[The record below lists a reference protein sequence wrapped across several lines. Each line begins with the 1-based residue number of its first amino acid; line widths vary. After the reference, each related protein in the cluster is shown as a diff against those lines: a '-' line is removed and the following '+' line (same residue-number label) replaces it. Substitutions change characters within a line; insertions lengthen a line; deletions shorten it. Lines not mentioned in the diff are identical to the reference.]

1 MADLCTCESAFGN
14 TGVTNCEL
22 IKKATYTIMLQAK
35 YNEDGQKNFIDLT
48 TGQIGEDIQTLT
60 SAETHPLRRLYPLP
74 VAENVTMDKT
84 ETVYE
89 VAPSN
94 RRYEA
99 QDGVRTNIFQ
109 FLGANSS
116 FRFLGELNKFGCK
129 DLVYYIVDVNGAIWG
144 SFPSGVTEDAL
155 YGVDVAKS
163 TFDTMLM
170 HATDTTVQ
178 KIQLQ
183 FDTAYNFD
191 DSSWRGITASDLGYS
206 ATELQGLLSLTAS
219 VSSIS
224 TTGATVLVT
233 YATNSAVTPK
243 VGLKGLVI
251 ADFALLNVTDNASV
265 TIATLT
271 ESPTVDGQYAL
282 TWTAQTSADVME
294 ISASKGRYVL
304 PATSFEIP

>member
-22 IKKATYTIMLQAK
+22 IKRATFTIMLQSK
-35 YNEDGQKNFIDLT
+35 YDETGALNYIDT
-48 TGQIGEDIQTLT
+48 TNLAGVATATGATV
-60 SAETHPLRRLYPLP
+60 HPLKRLYPLP

-109 FLGANSS
+109 FMGTNSS

-129 DLVYYIVDVNGAIWG
+129 DLVYYIVDVNGNIWG
-144 SFPSGVTEDAL
+144 TSTETGKL
-155 YGVDVAKS
+155 YGVGVARS

-183 FDTAYNFD
+183 FDTEYGFD
-191 DSSWRGITASDLGYS
+191 DSSWRGITAEALGYP
-206 ATELQGLLSLTAS
+206 ATELQGLLSLTAT

-224 TTGATVLVT
+224 TTGATVAVT
-233 YATNSAVTPK
+233 YATNNAVTPA
-243 VGLKGLVI
+243 VGLTGLVV
-251 ADFALLNVTDNASV
+251 ADFTAKNLTDSTTVTV
-265 TIATLT
+265 ATST
-271 ESPTVDGQYAL
+271 ESLVTPGTYVL
-282 TWTAQTSADVME
+282 TWAAQTSADVMTVE
-294 ISASKGRYVL
+294 ASKGRYEL
-304 PATSFEIP
+304 RATRFVIP

>member
-22 IKKATYTIMLQAK
+22 IKKATYTIMFQSK
-35 YNEDGQKNFIDLT
+35 YDENGALNFIDT
-48 TGQIGEDIQTLT
+48 TDLDTVQTAT
-60 SAETHPLRRLYPLP
+60 GSTVHPLSRLYPLP

-89 VAPSN
+89 TAPSN

-109 FLGANSS
+109 FLGTNSS

-129 DLVYYIVDVNGAIWG
+129 DLVYYIIDVNGTIWG
-144 SFPSGVTEDAL
+144 ASAEDGKL
-155 YGVDVAKS
+155 YGVGVAKS

-183 FDTAYNFD
+183 FDTEYGFD
-191 DSSWRGITASDLGYS
+191 DSSWRGITAEALGYS
-206 ATELQGLLSLTAS
+206 ATELQGLLSLTAT

-224 TTGATVLVT
+224 TTGATVRVT
-233 YATNSAVTPK
+233 YATNNAVTPN
-243 VGLKGLVI
+243 VGLTGLV
-251 ADFALLNVTDNASV
+251 AGDFAVQNLTDSTLVTV
-265 TIATLT
+265 ATAT
-271 ESPTVDGQYAL
+271 ESLVNQGTYVL
-282 TWTAQTSADVME
+282 TWVAQTSADVCTVQ
-294 ISASKGRYVL
+294 ASKGRYEL
-304 PATSFEIP
+304 RATRFVIP

>member
-22 IKKATYTIMLQAK
+22 IKKATYTIMFQSK
-35 YNEDGQKNFIDLT
+35 YDKDGNLNFINT
-48 TGQIGEDIQTLT
+48 TNLDTVATATGA
-60 SAETHPLRRLYPLP
+60 SVHPLSRLYPLP

-89 VAPSN
+89 TAPSN

-109 FLGANSS
+109 FLGTNSS

-129 DLVYYIVDVNGAIWG
+129 DLVYYIIDVNGTIWG
-144 SFPSGVTEDAL
+144 TSTEDGKL
-155 YGVDVAKS
+155 YGVGVAKS

-183 FDTAYNFD
+183 FDTEYGFD
-191 DSSWRGITASDLGYS
+191 DSSWRGITAESLGYS
-206 ATELQGLLSLTAS
+206 ATELQGLLSLTAT

-224 TTGATVLVT
+224 TTGATVRVT
-233 YATNSAVTPK
+233 YATNNAVTPN
-243 VGLKGLVI
+243 VGLTGLIASDFDVQNLTDSAVI
-251 ADFALLNVTDNASV
+251 TV
-265 TIATLT
+265 ATAT
-271 ESPTVDGQYAL
+271 ESLVNPGTYAL
-282 TWTAQTSADVME
+282 TWVAQTSADVCTVE
-294 ISASKGRYVL
+294 ASKGRYEL
-304 PATSFEIP
+304 RATRFVIP

>member
-22 IKKATYTIMLQAK
+22 IKKATYTIMFQSK
-35 YNEDGQKNFIDLT
+35 YNENGSLNFIDT
-48 TGQIGEDIQTLT
+48 TDLDTVATATGA
-60 SAETHPLRRLYPLP
+60 SVHPLSRLYPMP

-89 VAPSN
+89 TAPSN

-109 FLGANSS
+109 FLGTNSS

-129 DLVYYIVDVNGAIWG
+129 DLVYYIIDVNGTIWG
-144 SFPSGVTEDAL
+144 TSTVDGKL
-155 YGVDVAKS
+155 YGVGVAKS

-183 FDTAYNFD
+183 FDTEYGFD
-191 DSSWRGITASDLGYS
+191 DSSWRGITAESLGYS
-206 ATELQGLLSLTAS
+206 ATELQGLLSLTAT

-224 TTGATVLVT
+224 TTGATVRVT
-233 YATNSAVTPK
+233 YATNNAVTPN
-243 VGLKGLVI
+243 VGLTGLV
-251 ADFALLNVTDNASV
+251 AGDFPVKNLTDNSIITV
-265 TIATLT
+265 ATAT
-271 ESPTVDGQYAL
+271 ESLVNPGTYVL
-282 TWTAQTSADVME
+282 TWSAQTSADVCTVE
-294 ISASKGRYVL
+294 ASKGRYELRPTRFV
-304 PATSFEIP
+304 IP